1 MQIHLYDQELLFL
14 KKYAEEYKS
23 KTGDNYSIQHIM
35 SLLADK
41 YEENLGKDL
50 KEIMDV
56 KIRELQEEQA
66 GQIQNNRK

>member
-1 MQIHLYDQELLFL
+1 
-14 KKYAEEYKS
+14 
-23 KTGDNYSIQHIM
+23 M